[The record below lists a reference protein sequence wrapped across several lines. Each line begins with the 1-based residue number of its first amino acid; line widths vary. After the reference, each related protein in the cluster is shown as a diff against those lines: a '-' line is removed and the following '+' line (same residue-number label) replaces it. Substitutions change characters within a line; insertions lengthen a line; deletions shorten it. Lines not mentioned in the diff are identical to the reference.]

1 MPSMQPL
8 PRLSLAAL
16 ACTYGLGGGPGG
28 AAAAAAAE
36 AGAGAGAGAGGD
48 PSSSEEWDPY
58 VFDPSSFSG
67 APYGGYA
74 RAARGRLA
82 ALPLRLVGGAGFED
96 WAGGGAGGDSS
107 AASSSPHFR
116 LADADGSPFVCRV
129 YREDELDPHSTIG
142 SMFDPPVLREVY
154 PGLDGAEG
162 EEEEEDAK
170 VAEEWIQD
178 SDSHPSTP
186 LVISRDDVPERLE
199 ALEGVCAQIQ
209 QGWWSYEWCYGDE
222 VGRKAGVR
230 QFHVE
235 THPKPQTVVNP
246 DGTTELQIVRQPEVQ
261 KVSSIGKLRASRRV
275 DLREMTPEQLPKGRE
290 VTYGDHGDGK
300 AGMVQVTDVY
310 EDGDWCEE
318 HGVHR
323 TTEVQIRCCPEETEA
338 HGERTQ
344 LLRVHEVEKAPCT
357 YAALVCAPILCT
369 DSFERL
375 LDERIDAGSAKEG
388 TGKHKQ
394 RLNLKMTRTGT
405 KRRRK
410 KTESVRDIL
419 DRILGKMCLQK
430 NAGWWTYEL
439 CHGKIAREFHGTNV
453 LDANTG
459 ASRLVIEEEHLIG
472 RYHAEEH
479 EAYPDVEEALHVVNA
494 TADDESEAE
503 GDGSSGRTGREG
515 GRKKDAA
522 AVGGLAAVSPP
533 SDAGGNGSVFV
544 QEYIDGLACNDSDVA
559 DSVIRGNNVVGGG
572 IQRSV
577 TIRYS
582 CGKKYELVRVN
593 EDTTCHYVFDVTVP
607 ALCGHPLFKAEM
619 ARTQVVKCLP
629 VE

>member
-1 MPSMQPL
+1 M
-8 PRLSLAAL
+8 RTLSLHAADRRERTRNSAVAQRDMDEHGFVVGSSVNAAL
-16 ACTYGLGGGPGG
+16 LHMKPGHADLVSALALSPDCRLLATGDRGGVVHAWGLHHASMASLPAHRAPIAGLGIALWSSEQEDSHDGS
-28 AAAAAAAE
+28 E
-36 AGAGAGAGAGGD
+36 RAGAGG
-48 PSSSEEWDPY
+48 SSEQ
-58 VFDPSSFSG
+58 
-67 APYGGYA
+67 
-74 RAARGRLA
+74 
-82 ALPLRLVGGAGFED
+82 
-96 WAGGGAGGDSS
+96 
-107 AASSSPHFR
+107 
-116 LADADGSPFVCRV
+116 DGKK
-129 YREDELDPHSTIG
+129 STE
-142 SMFDPPVLREVY
+142 EV
-154 PGLDGAEG
+154 
-162 EEEEEDAK
+162 
-170 VAEEWIQD
+170 
-178 SDSHPSTP
+178 
-186 LVISRDDVPERLE
+186 
-199 ALEGVCAQIQ
+199 
-209 QGWWSYEWCYGDE
+209 
-222 VGRKAGVR
+222 
-230 QFHVE
+230 
-235 THPKPQTVVNP
+235 
-246 DGTTELQIVRQPEVQ
+246 QIVRQPEVQ

-344 LLRVHEVEKAPCT
+344 LLHVHEVEKAPCT

-388 TGKHKQ
+388 TGKNKQ

-419 DRILGKMCLQK
+419 DRILGKMCLRK

-439 CHGKIAREFHGTNV
+439 CHGKIAREFHGTEV

-559 DSVIRGNNVVGGG
+559 DSVIRGNNVVGGS